1 MRLVPVVVA
10 AFFLGFGGSAIA
22 QSYDT
27 PEAMLSALYSP
38 YLSHEIPEN
47 SEIFRS
53 KALNALYAADSE
65 ASGGEVGAIE
75 FDPVINGQDWTLT
88 DFAIGKIK
96 VHGDTAIARV
106 TFKNFET
113 ANTLDF
119 TLINED
125 GWKYDN
131 IVASGGD
138 YEYSLVDIF
147 EEYEY

>member
-1 MRLVPVVVA
+1 MRLLPFVA
-10 AFFLGFGGSAIA
+10 ALFLGFVGPAMA
-22 QSYDT
+22 QSFDT

-38 YLSHEIPEN
+38 YLSHEVPEN
-47 SEIFRS
+47 DEIFRS
-53 KALNALYAADSE
+53 HALNALYEADTE

-75 FDPVINGQDWTLT
+75 FDPVINGQDWTIT
-88 DFAIGKIK
+88 EFALGKIK
-96 VHGDTAIARV
+96 VNGDTAIARV
-106 TFKNFET
+106 TFKNFDA

-119 TLINED
+119 TLVNED

-147 EEYEY
+147 KDYEY